1 MNKLF
6 HYATITLLMIMSTL
20 FLTLTNV
27 NARPQSS
34 PDCEFRNFFGSS
46 NIVPSSNSAND
57 IKTADFNKDGNLD
70 LVIALFNRQSIGILL
85 GNGQGSFGAETRYP
99 TDIGPAALALGDF
112 NSDGNIDIATANRN
126 TNNVSILLGDG
137 QGRFSLP
144 TNFAVG
150 SSPLSLVTTDLN
162 LDGKLDLAVAN
173 TNSNSVS
180 ILYGDGIGS
189 FTSPINYAVTG
200 TPFSIAAGDLNNDGR
215 PDLATVQGAHN
226 VASVLLALPTGSF
239 SPAIDISVNGAPV
252 AVGMA
257 DFNLDGKLDLAMAKS
272 IDDGITIALGNG
284 QGGFTSQTNNTSN
297 IGSNPNYVA
306 IADVNVDGF
315 PDVINTNNDSFNFN
329 LYFGTGTANLTNSG
343 PYGSSPSPHAAAIG
357 DFNNDGRL
365 DVAIASFDAT
375 YISPHLNICGPVLT
389 FSVNSL
395 AGGMVNTPYNQ
406 TITVSGG
413 VAPYNYNITNGSLPP
428 GLSLGSTTG
437 IVTGTPITPG
447 SYTFTVTVTD
457 AQNNSANQSF
467 TITVVMAAP
476 TCATQPSGL
485 IHWWPANGNSQDVIG
500 GKDATLING
509 ATFATGKVDH
519 AWSFDGIDDAA
530 GTNLIVNYSQGI
542 TFEVWLQTTDGDA
555 IVMGDGGGSADVG
568 MGLFLTNGSIDL
580 FGTKGTPNINNFLI
594 RGPFIADG
602 QFHHV
607 VATWTGDSSPNGVKY
622 YIDGTL
628 HSTTTAIT
636 TIGNASTPLTF
647 GGPVNTRFLP
657 LVGLIDEASIY
668 NRALTSQE
676 ILNIFN
682 AGSNGKCTTVA
693 TPGTI
698 QLSDTTYTVD
708 ENAGIVTITVMRT
721 NGSDGTITIDYSTSN
736 GSATAGTDYNAAS
749 GTLTFANG
757 EITKTFNI
765 ILLPDSLTESNETF
779 NITLSNPTG
788 GATLGNTSTAVI
800 TITDNSSQACQQE
813 LATALQQIQSLQ
825 SQISTLTQQN
835 SQLQSQITS
844 LTQANQ
850 TLSEQNT
857 QLQSQLN
864 TANQTISNLNNQ
876 ITQLQDQVNA
886 LTQQNTQLQTANAQL
901 QSQLNT
907 ANQTIQDQQLQISG
921 LQDQLDT
928 ANQMLA
934 TCQTQLLQVQ
944 DELNN
949 LQSPKQQIST
959 AKQQIQALLATAPNN
974 AQSNLNNSLKDL
986 TNAQLSIAVG
996 NLERGLREIRSAN
1009 QDLIN
1014 AANKGVNTTSLQ
1026 QILIQGVAVRVTKAV
1041 NDVEALLG
1049 SSNQKVQEA
1058 KALLQQGQ
1066 NLLAQGNFKNALDS
1080 FIDALQKADSAK
1092 P

>member
-70 LVIALFNRQSIGILL
+70 LVVALFNRQSIGIFL
-85 GNGQGSFGAETRYP
+85 GNGQGSFGTETRYP

-137 QGRFSLP
+137 QGKFSLP
-144 TNFAVG
+144 TNFAAG
-150 SSPLSLVTTDLN
+150 SWPLSLVTTDLN

-173 TNSNSVS
+173 SSSNNVS

-189 FTSPINYAVTG
+189 FASPINYAVTG
-200 TPFSIAAGDLNNDGR
+200 TPFSIATGDLNNDGR
-215 PDLATVQGAHN
+215 PDLVTVQGAHN
-226 VASVLLALPTGSF
+226 VASVLLAQPTGNF
-239 SPAIDISVNGAPV
+239 SPAIDISVSGAPI

-257 DFNLDGKLDLAMAKS
+257 DFNLDGKLDIAMAKS
-272 IDDGITIALGNG
+272 IDDGITVALGNG
-284 QGGFTSQTNNTSN
+284 QGGFISQTNNTSN

-306 IADVNVDGF
+306 IADLNADGF

-329 LYFGTGTANLTNSG
+329 LYLGTGTANLTNSG

-357 DFNNDGRL
+357 DFNNDGKL

-375 YISPHLNICGPVLT
+375 YVSSHLNICGPVLT
-389 FSVNSL
+389 FPINSL
-395 AGGMVNTPYNQ
+395 AGGIANTLYNQ

-413 VAPYNYNITNGSLPP
+413 VAPYNYTISNGSLPP
-428 GLSLGSTTG
+428 GLSLASTTG
-437 IVTGTPITPG
+437 TITGTPTTPG

-457 AQNNSANQSF
+457 AQNNSANKVF
-467 TITVVMAAP
+467 TITIATAVP

-485 IHWWPANGNSQDVIG
+485 IHWWPANNNSLDIIG
-500 GKDATLING
+500 GGNATLLNG
-509 ATFATGKVDH
+509 VQYSPGKVGES
-519 AWSFDGIDDAA
+519 WSFDGVDDDASTPVA
-530 GTNLIVNYSQGI
+530 LNYSNGI
-542 TFEVWLQTTDGDA
+542 TFECWVKTTDN
-555 IVMGDGGGSADVG
+555 DGLIMADTGTTDETG
-568 MGLFLTNGSIDL
+568 MGLFVENGQLLLS
-580 FGTKGTPNINNFLI
+580 FYKSTPNINNFTIL
-594 RGPFIADG
+594 GSFVSDG
-602 QFHHV
+602 QFHHIV
-607 VATWTGDSSPNGVKY
+607 GTWTGDTT
-622 YIDGTL
+622 IDGAKL
-628 HSTTTAIT
+628 YVDGNVVGKDTALT
-636 TIGNASTPLTF
+636 TIGSTTKTINF
-647 GGPVNTRFLP
+647 GWIVGSRYFALA
-657 LVGLIDEASIY
+657 GLIDEASIY

-682 AGSNGKCTTVA
+682 AGSNGKCTAIA
-693 TPGTI
+693 TPGTV
-698 QLSDTTYTVD
+698 QLSDTTYTVNETD
-708 ENAGIVTITVMRT
+708 GTVTITVIRT

-736 GSATAGTDYNAAS
+736 GSAIAGADYNAVS

-757 EITKTFNI
+757 ETTKTFNI
-765 ILLPDSLTESNETF
+765 TLLPDSLTESNETF

-886 LTQQNTQLQTANAQL
+886 LTQQNAQLQTANTQL

-974 AQSNLNNSLKDL
+974 AQSNLNNSLRDL

-1026 QILIQGVAVRVTKAV
+1026 QILVQGVAVRVTKAV

>member
-1 MNKLF
+1 MKTSIFMKGLRYFLAVVSILILCSSNHSLFFTNKSKVLAEAF
-6 HYATITLLMIMSTL
+6 T
-20 FLTLTNV
+20 TNV
-27 NARPQSS
+27 STNTSGCADTTNSIKAWYQMSGS
-34 PDCEFRNFFGSS
+34 VMNFFGNHQPSLTN
-46 NIVPSSNSAND
+46 NISF
-57 IKTADFNKDGNLD
+57 TDGK
-70 LVIALFNRQSIGILL
+70 V
-85 GNGQGSFGAETRYP
+85 GQG
-99 TDIGPAALALGDF
+99 
-112 NSDGNIDIATANRN
+112 
-126 TNNVSILLGDG
+126 
-137 QGRFSLP
+137 
-144 TNFAVG
+144 
-150 SSPLSLVTTDLN
+150 VT
-162 LDGKLDLAVAN
+162 
-173 TNSNSVS
+173 
-180 ILYGDGIGS
+180 
-189 FTSPINYAVTG
+189 F
-200 TPFSIAAGDLNNDGR
+200 
-215 PDLATVQGAHN
+215 
-226 VASVLLALPTGSF
+226 
-239 SPAIDISVNGAPV
+239 
-252 AVGMA
+252 
-257 DFNLDGKLDLAMAKS
+257 
-272 IDDGITIALGNG
+272 G
-284 QGGFTSQTNNTSN
+284 QGGFIEIPETEDLRLQRITIETWVKPLGPGPNNDFFGGKIFSKDLPMPEGNRASTLAINWSNDNRFIFGFGAFDDGVEKIISTNTFPTGVFHHVAATYDGQIFKLYVNGQLEGQMPLVKTLNYDSALPFCIGSTSASYRAVGFPRTFDGVIDELAIYDRALTDTEIANIVLADSLGKCSSPNNPSSLDFSSATYNVDEGDIATITVTRIGNTSN
-297 IGSNPNYVA
+297 V
-306 IADVNVDGF
+306 VNVDYS
-315 PDVINTNNDSFNFN
+315 I
-329 LYFGTGTANLTNSG
+329 FGGTASAGIDHVASSGSLTFNSG
-343 PYGSSPSPHAAAIG
+343 EVSKNILIQTTEDTLVEGNETINISLSNPIG
-357 DFNNDGRL
+357 
-365 DVAIASFDAT
+365 AT
-375 YISPHLNICGPVLT
+375 L
-389 FSVNSL
+389 
-395 AGGMVNTPYNQ
+395 
-406 TITVSGG
+406 
-413 VAPYNYNITNGSLPP
+413 GSL
-428 GLSLGSTTG
+428 STAT
-437 IVTGTPITPG
+437 VTIIDDGTP
-447 SYTFTVTVTD
+447 
-457 AQNNSANQSF
+457 
-467 TITVVMAAP
+467 
-476 TCATQPSGL
+476 TCTTQPSGL
-485 IHWWPANGNSQDVIG
+485 IHWWPANNNSLDIIG
-500 GKDATLING
+500 GGNATLLNG
-509 ATFATGKVDH
+509 VQYSQGKV
-519 AWSFDGIDDAA
+519 AESWSFDGVDDDAS
-530 GTNLIVNYSQGI
+530 TPVTLNYSNGI
-542 TFEVWLQTTDGDA
+542 TFECWVKTTDN
-555 IVMGDGGGSADVG
+555 DGLLMADTGTTDETG
-568 MGLFLTNGSIDL
+568 MGLFIENGLIHLGFYKS
-580 FGTKGTPNINNFLI
+580 TPNINNFSI
-594 RGPFIADG
+594 HGSFVSDG
-602 QFHHV
+602 QFHHIV
-607 VATWTGDSSPNGVKY
+607 GTWTGDTT
-622 YIDGTL
+622 IDGAKL
-628 HSTTTAIT
+628 YVDGNVVGKDTALT
-636 TIGNASTPLTF
+636 TIGSTTKTINF
-647 GGPVNTRFLP
+647 GWIVGSRYFALA
-657 LVGLIDEASIY
+657 GLIDEASIY

-676 ILNIFN
+676 ILSIFN

-698 QLSDTTYTVD
+698 QLSDTTYTVNETD
-708 ENAGIVTITVMRT
+708 GTVTITVIRT

-736 GSATAGTDYNAAS
+736 GSAMAGADYNAAS

-757 EITKTFNI
+757 ETTKTFNI
-765 ILLPDSLTESNETF
+765 TLLPDSLTESNETF

-788 GATLGNTSTAVI
+788 GTTLGNTSTAVI

-850 TLSEQNT
+850 TLTEQNT

-1026 QILIQGVAVRVTKAV
+1026 QILVQGVAVRVTKAV